1 MLIVDRRWCYWCIHR
16 GHFPNS
22 IISPSGGCWIDLAG
36 GDFFAHTF
44 IRRIVFQSYFV
55 RNCIPEALSHCN
67 MLRDIKGGGN
77 RRQMFQEEKFRFTRR
92 AGNWSTSKEP
102 QMEREGGGKVKDRAN
117 LSKGSAWSGKRAWHS
132 QVEKLAQGRA
142 YESESD
148 SRWHPMCSP
157 WWAGRNPADSALES

>member
-36 GDFFAHTF
+36 ADFFAHTF
-44 IRRIVFQSYFV
+44 IRHIIFQSYLV

-67 MLRDIKGGGN
+67 MVRDIKKKGGG
-77 RRQMFQEEKFRFTRR
+77 
-92 AGNWSTSKEP
+92 
-102 QMEREGGGKVKDRAN
+102 EREIADRCFRRKN
-117 LSKGSAWSGKRAWHS
+117 SGSQGEQATDPHLKNHRWRERERGESERCAWSGKRAWHS

-148 SRWHPMCSP
+148 SRWHPMCSL

>member
-1 MLIVDRRWCYWCIHR
+1 MLIVDGRWCYWCIHR

-36 GDFFAHTF
+36 ADFFAHTF
-44 IRRIVFQSYFV
+44 IRHIIFQSYLV

-67 MLRDIKGGGN
+67 MVRDIKKKGGGEREREGN

-102 QMEREGGGKVKDRAN
+102 QMERERGGKVKDVRGVGSEHDTAKSKNLHREEHMRVSQTRADTQCAARDE
-117 LSKGSAWSGKRAWHS
+117 LGGIQLTAH
-132 QVEKLAQGRA
+132 
-142 YESESD
+142 
-148 SRWHPMCSP
+148 
-157 WWAGRNPADSALES
+157 